1 VTINLMQLFQQ
12 QYKIF
17 GSFGCQMRNIRD
29 SLSKM
34 AAGISPIID
43 SEFALTDFEQGLKRL
58 ESRQVFGKV
67 IINF

>member
-1 VTINLMQLFQQ
+1 MQ
-12 QYKIF
+12 
-17 GSFGCQMRNIRD
+17 NIRD

-34 AAGISPIID
+34 AAGMDPIID

-67 IINF
+67 IVNF